1 MNRLSK
7 IKIFLGLIYLSIV
20 AAVVLAFFYY
30 GTETFLSPSFL
41 IENKSKI
48 FELRDQN
55 IFLISICYFIFSI
68 IWVFL
73 MGFGTPLVIFA
84 GFAFGTILG
93 SLLSILSFTIGAT
106 LLYVFANHYFKDLV
120 EKYIGPKYPN
130 IKNNINE
137 NELSYFFSLR
147 VIPGI
152 PFPIKNLLPILF
164 NVKLK
169 NYFLATLLGEAPGII
184 IMISIFS
191 GLTNVIQSDKE
202 INLNILFSPEVFFPL
217 LALALMS
224 LIANFVKKKYFK
236 NKV

>member
-20 AAVVLAFFYY
+20 ASVVLAFFYF
-30 GTETFLSPSFL
+30 GAETFLSPSFL

-120 EKYIGPKYPN
+120 ERYIGPKYPN

-152 PFPIKNLLPILF
+152 PFPIKNLLPVLF

-169 NYFLATLLGEAPGII
+169 NFFIATLFGEALPII
-184 IMISIFS
+184 ISVSIFS
-191 GLTNVIQSDKE
+191 GLSNVIQSDKE

>member
-20 AAVVLAFFYY
+20 AAVVLAFFYF
-30 GTETFLSPSFL
+30 GAETFLSPSFL

-55 IFLISICYFIFSI
+55 IFLISVCYFIFSI

-120 EKYIGPKYPN
+120 ERYIGPKYPN

-169 NYFLATLLGEAPGII
+169 NYFLATLFGEALPII
-184 IMISIFS
+184 I
-191 GLTNVIQSDKE
+191 
-202 INLNILFSPEVFFPL
+202 
-217 LALALMS
+217 
-224 LIANFVKKKYFK
+224 
-236 NKV
+236 

>member
-20 AAVVLAFFYY
+20 AAVVLAFFYF

-55 IFLISICYFIFSI
+55 IFLISVCYFIFSI

-120 EKYIGPKYPN
+120 ERYIGPKYPN

-169 NYFLATLLGEAPGII
+169 NYFLATLFGEAPGII